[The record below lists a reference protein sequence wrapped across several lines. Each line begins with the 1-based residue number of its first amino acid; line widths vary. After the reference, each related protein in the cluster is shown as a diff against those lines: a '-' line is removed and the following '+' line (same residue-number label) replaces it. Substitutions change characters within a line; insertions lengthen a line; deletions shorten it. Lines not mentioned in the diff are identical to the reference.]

1 MADTTLPEPRVLSDA
16 VIDAMQ
22 GDRLVAAIFLSFQ
35 FSPPFFEDSIL
46 APLCGV
52 DGRGSPTIR
61 RLLLEERLREL
72 QDVLVLYDQQGLM
85 PEGPLLQQVRAVPVS
100 WSGGLVHAKHALLL
114 VEGKAT
120 DGSPRRA
127 LILLTTSANLTRTGW
142 WQNVEVA
149 DLERMDA
156 GSATP
161 LREDVLDLVAAMRR
175 LEGSGDRQPAL
186 DRVEAFVRD
195 DLTGAPGLPRLW
207 LGRESI
213 PTFLANNI
221 SCRGGRLEV
230 VAPFV
235 DEEAAPIA
243 RLAQAF
249 APAETV
255 VWFPIDRDGLGTALA
270 SWRDGVRKIPGAR
283 FGDLGLDTR
292 LGKGTVATR
301 FVHAK
306 IIRISDPKA
315 RKSWVLAGSPNL
327 SQRGHAG
334 WQSGS
339 PFSSVETAI
348 LREANDAGRWLA
360 PLAGKE
366 PAPAAVVADSEDG
379 LGQGLLLRVRFDW
392 ETRSAAL
399 RLGGAPTVVNLG
411 PSTAAA
417 GGSARATVAISVG
430 EEWVPLEGAPVAWL
444 GKELETGNVIAAWS
458 GDLPRTNVLV
468 EEHGLA
474 HRPSMVARSLT
485 AADILRHW
493 SLLSDNQRAE
503 NLEKRLALGDED
515 PEAPVGGVSVAYD
528 SIGPTMFDTFSGIL
542 HGFLILKTRLRDALV
557 ADQEA
562 AVEAWL
568 LGARHDSVGTLLD
581 KVLEEADGEA
591 VRHVVFALCTAE
603 LLAVAETL
611 RPGWLAARPGPTAAL
626 RERIVRLEIAWQR
639 INERPAADEAPGTF
653 RRWFEQWWFEQREAR
668 A

>member
-1 MADTTLPEPRVLSDA
+1 MADTTIPEPRVLSDA

-22 GDRLVAAIFLSFQ
+22 GDRLVAAVFLSFQ

-52 DGRGSPTIR
+52 DGRGSPIIR

-100 WSGGLVHAKHALLL
+100 WSGGVVHAKHALLL
-114 VEGKAT
+114 TEGKAT
-120 DGSPRRA
+120 DGSPRSA
-127 LILLTTSANLTRTGW
+127 LLLLTTSANLTRTGW

-149 DLERMDA
+149 DIERMAA
-156 GSATP
+156 GTATS
-161 LREDVLDLVAAMRR
+161 LRQDLLDLIAAMRR

-186 DRVEAFVRD
+186 DRAETFVRD
-195 DLTGAPGLPRLW
+195 QLTSAPGLPRLW
-207 LGRESI
+207 LGRE
-213 PTFLANNI
+213 PLARFLADNVA
-221 SCRGGRLEV
+221 SRGGRMEL

-235 DEEAAPIA
+235 DDAALPIA
-243 RLAQAF
+243 RLAETL

-255 VWFPIDRDGLGTALA
+255 VRFPVDRDGLGEALA
-270 SWRDGVRKIPGAR
+270 SWRDGVRKLPGAR

-292 LGKGTVATR
+292 LGKGSVSLR

-306 IIRISDPKA
+306 VIRITDTTA

-334 WQSGS
+334 WQSGA
-339 PFSSVETAI
+339 PFSNVETAI
-348 LREANDAGRWLA
+348 LRESADAGRWLA
-360 PLAGKE
+360 PLTGKE
-366 PAPAAVVADSEDG
+366 PAPADVLKEPEDG
-379 LGQGLLLRVRFDW
+379 LGQGLLVRVRFDW
-392 ETRSAAL
+392 ETGAAAV
-399 RLGGAPTVVNLG
+399 RLSGPPCTVDLG

-417 GGSARATVAISVG
+417 GGAARASVAVNVRDEWLPLG
-430 EEWVPLEGAPVAWL
+430 ELATSWL
-444 GKELETGNVIAAWS
+444 HKELETGNVIAAWS
-458 GDLPRTNVLV
+458 GELPRANVLV

-474 HRPSMVARSLT
+474 HRRSMVAKNLT

-493 SLLSDNQRAE
+493 SLLSENQRAE
-503 NLEKRLALGDED
+503 NLEKRLALGAED
-515 PEAPVGGVSVAYD
+515 PEAPNGAPALAYD

-542 HGFLILKTRLRDALV
+542 HGFLILKTRLRDAL
-557 ADQEA
+557 AAEQDA

-581 KVLEEADGEA
+581 KVLEETDGDA
-591 VRHVVFALCTAE
+591 VRHVVFALCTTE
-603 LLAVAETL
+603 LLALAESL
-611 RPGWLAARPGPTAAL
+611 RPALLADRPGPVAAL
-626 RERIVRLEIAWQR
+626 RDRVARLEAAWERINDGAT
-639 INERPAADEAPGTF
+639 PAETPGTF
-653 RRWFEQWWFEQREAR
+653 RRWFEQWWYEQQEAR